1 MSLRIKQAIW
11 TFVGLLPIGV
21 MAQNNSAYISGQDSS
36 RNPITVAVPFVSFAP
51 DSRASAMGDAGVAS
65 SPDEY
70 SVQWNN
76 GKLAFI
82 EDDLGFSFSYS
93 PWLGNIV
100 DDMSLNYLTFHT
112 KIDRIQTIG
121 VSLRYFDL
129 GEIQLTD
136 SNGEPLG
143 LENPR
148 EAAFDGTY
156 SRKLSENIGVG
167 VTARYIWSNLS
178 GNITGAPDAKAGT
191 SVAIDLGFYY
201 TKELIF
207 NGMNSE
213 LSFGAHLSNFGRKIT
228 YSNDSNEDFIP
239 TNLRLGTAFK
249 IDMDPYNSVAFLL
262 DFNKLLVPTPPI
274 YEVDS
279 DGNLVTDNNG
289 DPVIAKGEDPNRPLL
304 SGAFGSFTDAPN
316 GFSEEMQEI
325 MISTGLEYRYRKVFA
340 IRTGYFYE
348 HQNKGNRKYFTA
360 GIGFKYQVFGI
371 DFSYL
376 VPQENNH
383 PLGNTLR
390 LSFVFS
396 FDTKDEEPTV
406 N

>member
-1 MSLRIKQAIW
+1 MSLRLDKALITLLVLFPILAQA
-11 TFVGLLPIGV
+11 
-21 MAQNNSAYISGQDSS
+21 QSAYISGQDSS

-65 SPDEY
+65 APDAY
-70 SVQWNN
+70 STAWNN

-82 EDDLGFSFSYS
+82 EDDMGFSFSYS

-100 DDMSLNYLTFHT
+100 DDMSLNYLTFYT

-121 VSLRYFDL
+121 ASLRYFDL

-136 SNGEPLG
+136 SQGEPLG

-148 EAAFDGTY
+148 EAAFDATY
-156 SRKLSENIGVG
+156 SRRLTEDMGLG
-167 VTARYIWSNLS
+167 VTLRYIWSNLS
-178 GNITGAPDAKAGT
+178 GNITGSPDAKAGT
-191 SVAIDLGFYY
+191 SVAIDVGWYY
-201 TKELIF
+201 NKELIF

-213 LSFGAHLSNFGRKIT
+213 LSLGAHLSNFGQKVT

-239 TNLRLGTAFK
+239 TNLRLGTGFK
-249 IDMDPYNSVAFLL
+249 MNIDPYNSISVLL

-274 YEVDS
+274 YRTDE
-279 DGNLVTDNNG
+279 DGEIIYDQNG
-289 DPVIAKGEDPNRPLL
+289 NPEIAQGKDPNRPLL
-304 SGAFGSFTDAPN
+304 SGAFGSFSDAPR

-325 MISTGLEYRYRKVFA
+325 MISAGTEYKYKDIFA
-340 IRTGYFYE
+340 VRFGYFYE
-348 HQNKGNRKYFTA
+348 HENKGNRKYFTA
-360 GIGFKYQVFGI
+360 GLGFKYQVFGV

-390 LSFVFS
+390 LSFVFN
-396 FDTKDEEPTV
+396 FDTKSNDDPTA